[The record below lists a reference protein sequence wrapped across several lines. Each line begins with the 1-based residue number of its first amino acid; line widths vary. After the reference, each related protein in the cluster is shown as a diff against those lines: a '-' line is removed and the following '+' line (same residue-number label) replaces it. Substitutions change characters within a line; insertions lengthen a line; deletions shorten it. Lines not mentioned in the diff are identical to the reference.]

1 VVLGIAL
8 LLIGSGLSVFAGL
21 SAPTWPEA
29 SLNRFTAGW
38 QPTPARVAA
47 EIAAMRGGPPASCN
61 FDVGGLLAEITIL
74 GNIAIRTGRRLEWDG
89 EKEEIFGSRHG
100 PYTSL
105 LPAAVRQYIDGG
117 LPYRDVFEHKPPVGF
132 YVHALGLLFVPP
144 TAVGMHLFLHAYNF
158 ATLVVLFFGAIAG
171 ATWINDISA
180 GRFDPEVA
188 DVAAQ
193 RQCPVVLMHS
203 RDTPKTMQEQPSYRN
218 VVAEVKS
225 ELQQGIDR
233 FVKRGVARENI
244 VLDPGLFFRMT
255 TVITLTGG
263 TIFLM
268 WLGEQITERGVG
280 NGISLIIFAGIV
292 AGLPRAVAGTLELVN
307 TGQLSIP
314 AVLIILT
321 LVLAV
326 VYFIV
331 RVERGQRRITV
342 NYAQRQGRVAYQN
355 QATHLPLKVN
365 MSGVIPA
372 IFASSI
378 VIFPSTL
385 ATWFSGSEGLS
396 FLTDVSAALTP
407 GNLAYTILYSG
418 LIIFF
423 CFFYTAMVFN
433 SKETADNLKRSGA
446 FIPGIR
452 PGRQTA
458 EYIDFVLT
466 RLTMVGSVYL
476 VAVCLLP
483 DIFRVLW
490 QVPFYFGGTSVLI
503 VVVVIMDFIAQVQAH
518 LISHQYDSLM
528 KKANLRSYGRSGVV
542 RR

>member
-1 VVLGIAL
+1 MAETL
-8 LLIGSGLSVFAGL
+8 SGL
-21 SAPTWPEA
+21 
-29 SLNRFTAGW
+29 
-38 QPTPARVAA
+38 
-47 EIAAMRGGPPASCN
+47 
-61 FDVGGLLAEITIL
+61 
-74 GNIAIRTGRRLEWDG
+74 GRLTE
-89 EKEEIFGSRHG
+89 
-100 PYTSL
+100 L
-105 LPAAVRQYIDGG
+105 RQ
-117 LPYRDVFEHKPPVGF
+117 R
-132 YVHALGLLFVPP
+132 LLFVFVALIIYRIGTFIPVP
-144 TAVGMHLFLHAYNF
+144 GVNPQALLQFMNSQQGTIVDVFNLFTGGALERFSLFALGVMPYISASIIMQLMSSAVPQLQQLKKEGSSGRQKITQYTRNF
-158 ATLVVLFFGAIAG
+158 TVILAGIQAGGVAFALQGQSAVVLQPGFGFLFTAIVSLTAG
-171 ATWINDISA
+171 
-180 GRFDPEVA
+180 
-188 DVAAQ
+188 
-193 RQCPVVLMHS
+193 
-203 RDTPKTMQEQPSYRN
+203 
-218 VVAEVKS
+218 
-225 ELQQGIDR
+225 
-233 FVKRGVARENI
+233 
-244 VLDPGLFFRMT
+244 
-255 TVITLTGG
+255 TV
-263 TIFLM
+263 FLM

-326 VYFIV
+326 IYFIV

-355 QATHLPLKVN
+355 QSTHLPLKVN

-396 FLTDVSAALTP
+396 WLTDVSAALTP
-407 GNLAYTILYSG
+407 GNLAYTILFSG

>member
-1 VVLGIAL
+1 MTRSPSQMAETL
-8 LLIGSGLSVFAGL
+8 SGL
-21 SAPTWPEA
+21 
-29 SLNRFTAGW
+29 
-38 QPTPARVAA
+38 
-47 EIAAMRGGPPASCN
+47 
-61 FDVGGLLAEITIL
+61 
-74 GNIAIRTGRRLEWDG
+74 GRLTE
-89 EKEEIFGSRHG
+89 
-100 PYTSL
+100 L
-105 LPAAVRQYIDGG
+105 RQ
-117 LPYRDVFEHKPPVGF
+117 R
-132 YVHALGLLFVPP
+132 LLFVVVALIIYRIGTFIPVP
-144 TAVGMHLFLHAYNF
+144 GVNPQALLQFMNSQQGTIVDVFNLFTGGALERFSLF
-158 ATLVVLFFGAIAG
+158 ALGVMPY
-171 ATWINDISA
+171 ISA
-180 GRFDPEVA
+180 SIIMQLMSSAIPQLAQLKKEGSSGR
-188 DVAAQ
+188 Q
-193 RQCPVVLMHS
+193 KITQY
-203 RDTPKTMQEQPSYRN
+203 TRN
-218 VVAEVKS
+218 FTVILA
-225 ELQQGIDR
+225 GIQAG
-233 FVKRGVARENI
+233 GVAFALQGQSS
-244 VLDPGLFFRMT
+244 VVMQPGFGFLFTAM
-255 TVITLTGG
+255 ITLTAG
-263 TIFLM
+263 TVFLM

-314 AVLIILT
+314 ATLIILVA
-321 LVLAV
+321 VLAV
-326 VYFIV
+326 IYFIV

-355 QATHLPLKVN
+355 QSTHLPLKVN

-396 FLTDVSAALTP
+396 WLTDVSAALTP
-407 GNLAYTILYSG
+407 GNLAYTILFSG

-433 SKETADNLKRSGA
+433 SKETADNLKKSGA

-458 EYIDFVLT
+458 DYIDFVLT
-466 RLTMVGSVYL
+466 RLTMVGSLYL
-476 VAVCLLP
+476 VVVCLLP

-490 QVPFYFGGTSVLI
+490 AVPFYFGGTSVLI
-503 VVVVIMDFIAQVQAH
+503 VVVVIMDFIAQIQAH

-528 KKANLRSYGRSGVV
+528 KKANLKSYGRSGVV

>member
-1 VVLGIAL
+1 MSRSPSQMA
-8 LLIGSGLSVFAGL
+8 
-21 SAPTWPEA
+21 E
-29 SLNRFTAGW
+29 SL
-38 QPTPARVAA
+38 
-47 EIAAMRGGPPASCN
+47 
-61 FDVGGLLAEITIL
+61 GGL
-74 GNIAIRTGRRLEWDG
+74 GRLTE
-89 EKEEIFGSRHG
+89 
-100 PYTSL
+100 L
-105 LPAAVRQYIDGG
+105 RQ
-117 LPYRDVFEHKPPVGF
+117 R
-132 YVHALGLLFVPP
+132 LLFVFAALIIYRIGTFIPVP
-144 TAVGMHLFLHAYNF
+144 GVNPQALLQFMNSQQGTIVDVFNLFTGGALERFSLF
-158 ATLVVLFFGAIAG
+158 ALGVMPY
-171 ATWINDISA
+171 ISA
-180 GRFDPEVA
+180 SIIV
-188 DVAAQ
+188 Q
-193 RQCPVVLMHS
+193 LMS
-203 RDTPKTMQEQPSYRN
+203 SAIPQ
-218 VVAEVKS
+218 
-225 ELQQGIDR
+225 LQQLKKEGSSGRQKITQYTR
-233 FVKRGVARENI
+233 NFTVILAGVQAGGVAFALQGQTS
-244 VLDPGLFFRMT
+244 VVMSPGVGFLFTAM
-255 TVITLTGG
+255 VSLTAG

-314 AVLIILT
+314 ATLLILVLIVSVI
-321 LVLAV
+321 
-326 VYFIV
+326 YFVV

-355 QATHLPLKVN
+355 QSTHLPLKVN

-372 IFASSI
+372 IFASSL

-385 ATWFSGSEGLS
+385 ATWFSGTGSVNW
-396 FLTDVSAALTP
+396 LTDVAAALTP
-407 GNLAYTILYSG
+407 GNLAYTILYSS

-433 SKETADNLKRSGA
+433 SKETADNLKKSGA

-458 EYIDFVLT
+458 DYIDFVLT
-466 RLTMVGSVYL
+466 RLTMVGAVYL

-483 DIFRVLW
+483 DILRVVW
-490 QVPFYFGGTSVLI
+490 SVPFYFGGTSVLI

-528 KKANLRSYGRSGVV
+528 KKANLKSYGRSGVV

>member
-1 VVLGIAL
+1 MARSPSQMAETLG
-8 LLIGSGLSVFAGL
+8 G
-21 SAPTWPEA
+21 
-29 SLNRFTAGW
+29 
-38 QPTPARVAA
+38 
-47 EIAAMRGGPPASCN
+47 M
-61 FDVGGLLAEITIL
+61 
-74 GNIAIRTGRRLEWDG
+74 GRLTE
-89 EKEEIFGSRHG
+89 
-100 PYTSL
+100 L
-105 LPAAVRQYIDGG
+105 RQ
-117 LPYRDVFEHKPPVGF
+117 R
-132 YVHALGLLFVPP
+132 LLFVF
-144 TAVGMHLFLHAYNF
+144 AALVIYRVGTFIPVPGVNPQALLQFMNSQQGTIVDVFNLFTGGALERFSLFALGVMPYITSSIIMQLMSSAIPHLQQLKKE
-158 ATLVVLFFGAIAG
+158 G
-171 ATWINDISA
+171 SA
-180 GRFDPEVA
+180 GR
-188 DVAAQ
+188 Q
-193 RQCPVVLMHS
+193 KITQYTRNLTVLF
-203 RDTPKTMQEQPSYRN
+203 
-218 VVAEVKS
+218 A
-225 ELQQGIDR
+225 GIQAG
-233 FVKRGVARENI
+233 GVAFALQGQ
-244 VLDPGLFFRMT
+244 VGVVMAPGFGFIFTAM
-255 TVITLTGG
+255 VTLTCG

-292 AGLPRAVAGTLELVN
+292 AGLPRAIAGTLELVN

-314 AVLIILT
+314 AMLFIGL
-321 LVLAV
+321 LVLGV
-326 VYFIV
+326 IYFVV

-365 MSGVIPA
+365 MAGVIPA

-385 ATWFSGSEGLS
+385 ATWFSGSEGMG

-407 GNLAYTILYSG
+407 GNLAYTIMYSG

-423 CFFYTAMVFN
+423 CFFYTAIVFN

-458 EYIDFVLT
+458 EYIDSVLT
-466 RLTMVGSVYL
+466 RLTMVGSIYL
-476 VAVCLLP
+476 VLVCLLP
-483 DIFRVLW
+483 DVLRVVW

-528 KKANLRSYGRSGVV
+528 KKANLKSYGRGGGL

>member
-1 VVLGIAL
+1 MSRSPSQMAETL
-8 LLIGSGLSVFAGL
+8 SGL
-21 SAPTWPEA
+21 
-29 SLNRFTAGW
+29 
-38 QPTPARVAA
+38 
-47 EIAAMRGGPPASCN
+47 
-61 FDVGGLLAEITIL
+61 
-74 GNIAIRTGRRLEWDG
+74 GRLTE
-89 EKEEIFGSRHG
+89 
-100 PYTSL
+100 L
-105 LPAAVRQYIDGG
+105 RQ
-117 LPYRDVFEHKPPVGF
+117 R
-132 YVHALGLLFVPP
+132 LLFVVAALIIYRIGTFIPVP
-144 TAVGMHLFLHAYNF
+144 GVNPQALLQFMNSQQGTIVDVFNLFTGGALERFSLF
-158 ATLVVLFFGAIAG
+158 ALGVMPY
-171 ATWINDISA
+171 ISA
-180 GRFDPEVA
+180 SIIMQLMSSAIPQLAQLKKEGSSGRQKITQYTRNFTVIL
-188 DVAAQ
+188 AAVQ
-193 RQCPVVLMHS
+193 
-203 RDTPKTMQEQPSYRN
+203 
-218 VVAEVKS
+218 A
-225 ELQQGIDR
+225 G
-233 FVKRGVARENI
+233 GVAFALQGQST
-244 VLDPGLFFRMT
+244 VVMAPGFGFLFTAM
-255 TVITLTGG
+255 VSLTAG

-292 AGLPRAVAGTLELVN
+292 AGLPRAIAATLELVN

-314 AVLIILT
+314 AMLIILAI
-321 LVLAV
+321 VLAV
-326 VYFIV
+326 IYFIV

-355 QATHLPLKVN
+355 QSTHLPLKVN

-385 ATWFSGSEGLS
+385 ATWFSGSQGLS
-396 FLTDVSAALTP
+396 WLTDVSAALTP

-433 SKETADNLKRSGA
+433 SKETADNLKKSGA

-458 EYIDFVLT
+458 TYIDFVLT

-490 QVPFYFGGTSVLI
+490 SVPFYFGGTSVLI
-503 VVVVIMDFIAQVQAH
+503 VVVVIMDFIAQIQAH

-528 KKANLRSYGRSGVV
+528 KKANLKSYGRSGVV

>member
-1 VVLGIAL
+1 MAETL
-8 LLIGSGLSVFAGL
+8 SGL
-21 SAPTWPEA
+21 
-29 SLNRFTAGW
+29 
-38 QPTPARVAA
+38 
-47 EIAAMRGGPPASCN
+47 
-61 FDVGGLLAEITIL
+61 
-74 GNIAIRTGRRLEWDG
+74 GRLTE
-89 EKEEIFGSRHG
+89 
-100 PYTSL
+100 L
-105 LPAAVRQYIDGG
+105 RQ
-117 LPYRDVFEHKPPVGF
+117 R
-132 YVHALGLLFVPP
+132 LLFVFVALIIYRIGTFIPVP
-144 TAVGMHLFLHAYNF
+144 GVNPQALLQFMNSQQGTIVDVFNLFTGGALERFSLFALGVMPYISASIIMQLMSSAVPQLQQLKKEGSSGRQKITQYTRNF
-158 ATLVVLFFGAIAG
+158 TVILAAVQAGGVAFALQGQSSVVLAPGFGFLFTAIVSLTAG
-171 ATWINDISA
+171 
-180 GRFDPEVA
+180 
-188 DVAAQ
+188 
-193 RQCPVVLMHS
+193 
-203 RDTPKTMQEQPSYRN
+203 
-218 VVAEVKS
+218 
-225 ELQQGIDR
+225 
-233 FVKRGVARENI
+233 
-244 VLDPGLFFRMT
+244 
-255 TVITLTGG
+255 TV
-263 TIFLM
+263 FLM
-268 WLGEQITERGVG
+268 WLGEQITERGIG

-314 AVLIILT
+314 AMLIILA
-321 LVLAV
+321 LVLGV
-326 VYFIV
+326 IYFIV

-355 QATHLPLKVN
+355 QSTHLPLKVN

-385 ATWFSGSEGLS
+385 ATWFSGSEGLGW
-396 FLTDVSAALTP
+396 LTDVSAALTP

-458 EYIDFVLT
+458 EYIDHVLT
-466 RLTMVGSVYL
+466 RLTMVGSIYL

-483 DIFRVLW
+483 DVFRVLW

-503 VVVVIMDFIAQVQAH
+503 VVVVIMDFIAQIQAH

-528 KKANLRSYGRSGVV
+528 KKANLKSYGRSGVV

>member
-1 VVLGIAL
+1 MAETL
-8 LLIGSGLSVFAGL
+8 SGL
-21 SAPTWPEA
+21 
-29 SLNRFTAGW
+29 
-38 QPTPARVAA
+38 
-47 EIAAMRGGPPASCN
+47 
-61 FDVGGLLAEITIL
+61 
-74 GNIAIRTGRRLEWDG
+74 GRLTE
-89 EKEEIFGSRHG
+89 
-100 PYTSL
+100 L
-105 LPAAVRQYIDGG
+105 RQ
-117 LPYRDVFEHKPPVGF
+117 R
-132 YVHALGLLFVPP
+132 LLFVFV
-144 TAVGMHLFLHAYNF
+144 ALIIYRVGTFIPVPGVNPQALLQFMNSQQGTIVDVFNLFTGGALQRFSLFALGVMPYISASIIMQLMSSAIPQLAQLKKEGSSGRQKITQYTRNF
-158 ATLVVLFFGAIAG
+158 TVVLAAVQAG
-171 ATWINDISA
+171 
-180 GRFDPEVA
+180 
-188 DVAAQ
+188 
-193 RQCPVVLMHS
+193 
-203 RDTPKTMQEQPSYRN
+203 
-218 VVAEVKS
+218 
-225 ELQQGIDR
+225 
-233 FVKRGVARENI
+233 GVAFALQGQSTI
-244 VLDPGLFFRMT
+244 VLQPGFGFLFTAM
-255 TVITLTGG
+255 VSLTAG

-307 TGQLSIP
+307 TGQMSIP
-314 AVLIILT
+314 AMLIILV

-326 VYFIV
+326 IYFIV

-355 QATHLPLKVN
+355 QSTHLPLKVN

-433 SKETADNLKRSGA
+433 SKETADNLKKSGA

-458 EYIDFVLT
+458 SYIDFVLT
-466 RLTMVGSVYL
+466 RLTMVGSLYL

-483 DIFRVLW
+483 DVFRVMW
-490 QVPFYFGGTSVLI
+490 SVPFYFGGTSVLI

-528 KKANLRSYGRSGVV
+528 KKANLKSYGRSGVV

>member
-1 VVLGIAL
+1 MARSPSQMAETL
-8 LLIGSGLSVFAGL
+8 SGL
-21 SAPTWPEA
+21 
-29 SLNRFTAGW
+29 
-38 QPTPARVAA
+38 
-47 EIAAMRGGPPASCN
+47 
-61 FDVGGLLAEITIL
+61 
-74 GNIAIRTGRRLEWDG
+74 GRLTE
-89 EKEEIFGSRHG
+89 
-100 PYTSL
+100 L
-105 LPAAVRQYIDGG
+105 RQ
-117 LPYRDVFEHKPPVGF
+117 R
-132 YVHALGLLFVPP
+132 LLFVFVALIIYRIGTFIPVP
-144 TAVGMHLFLHAYNF
+144 GVNPQALLQFMNSQQGTIVDVFNLFTGGALERFSLFALGVMPYISASIIMQLMSSAVPQLQQLKKEGSSGRQKITQYTRNF
-158 ATLVVLFFGAIAG
+158 TVILAGIQAGGVAFALQGQSAVVLQPGFGFLFTAIV
-171 ATWINDISA
+171 S
-180 GRFDPEVA
+180 
-188 DVAAQ
+188 
-193 RQCPVVLMHS
+193 
-203 RDTPKTMQEQPSYRN
+203 
-218 VVAEVKS
+218 
-225 ELQQGIDR
+225 
-233 FVKRGVARENI
+233 
-244 VLDPGLFFRMT
+244 
-255 TVITLTGG
+255 LTAG

-326 VYFIV
+326 IYFIV

-355 QATHLPLKVN
+355 QSTHLPLKVN

-396 FLTDVSAALTP
+396 WLTDVSAALTP
-407 GNLAYTILYSG
+407 GNLAYTILFSG

>member
-1 VVLGIAL
+1 MAETL
-8 LLIGSGLSVFAGL
+8 SGL
-21 SAPTWPEA
+21 
-29 SLNRFTAGW
+29 
-38 QPTPARVAA
+38 
-47 EIAAMRGGPPASCN
+47 
-61 FDVGGLLAEITIL
+61 
-74 GNIAIRTGRRLEWDG
+74 GRLTE
-89 EKEEIFGSRHG
+89 
-100 PYTSL
+100 L
-105 LPAAVRQYIDGG
+105 RQ
-117 LPYRDVFEHKPPVGF
+117 R
-132 YVHALGLLFVPP
+132 LLFVFVALVIYRIGTFIPVP
-144 TAVGMHLFLHAYNF
+144 GVNPQALLQFMNSQQGTIVDVFNLFTGGALERFSLFALGVMPYISASIIMQLMSSAIPQLAQLKKEGSSGRQKITQYTRNFTVILAAIQAGGVAFALQGQTAVVLAPGFGFLFTAM
-158 ATLVVLFFGAIAG
+158 V
-171 ATWINDISA
+171 
-180 GRFDPEVA
+180 
-188 DVAAQ
+188 
-193 RQCPVVLMHS
+193 
-203 RDTPKTMQEQPSYRN
+203 
-218 VVAEVKS
+218 
-225 ELQQGIDR
+225 
-233 FVKRGVARENI
+233 
-244 VLDPGLFFRMT
+244 
-255 TVITLTGG
+255 TLTAG
-263 TIFLM
+263 TVFLM

-314 AVLIILT
+314 ATLIILV
-321 LVLAV
+321 LILAV
-326 VYFIV
+326 IYFIV

-355 QATHLPLKVN
+355 QSTHLPLKVN

-385 ATWFSGSEGLS
+385 ATWFSGTQGMS

-407 GNLAYTILYSG
+407 GNLAYTILFSG

-458 EYIDFVLT
+458 EYIDHVLT
-466 RLTMVGSVYL
+466 RLTMVGSLYL

-490 QVPFYFGGTSVLI
+490 AVPFYFGGTSVLI

-528 KKANLRSYGRSGVV
+528 KKANLKSYGRSGVV

>member
-1 VVLGIAL
+1 MPYISASIIMQLMSSAIPQLSQLKKEGSSGRQKITQYTRNFTVILAGVQAGGVAFALQGQSSVVMQPGFGFL
-8 LLIGSGLSVFAGL
+8 
-21 SAPTWPEA
+21 
-29 SLNRFTAGW
+29 FTAM
-38 QPTPARVAA
+38 V
-47 EIAAMRGGPPASCN
+47 
-61 FDVGGLLAEITIL
+61 
-74 GNIAIRTGRRLEWDG
+74 
-89 EKEEIFGSRHG
+89 
-100 PYTSL
+100 
-105 LPAAVRQYIDGG
+105 
-117 LPYRDVFEHKPPVGF
+117 
-132 YVHALGLLFVPP
+132 
-144 TAVGMHLFLHAYNF
+144 
-158 ATLVVLFFGAIAG
+158 
-171 ATWINDISA
+171 
-180 GRFDPEVA
+180 
-188 DVAAQ
+188 
-193 RQCPVVLMHS
+193 
-203 RDTPKTMQEQPSYRN
+203 
-218 VVAEVKS
+218 
-225 ELQQGIDR
+225 
-233 FVKRGVARENI
+233 
-244 VLDPGLFFRMT
+244 
-255 TVITLTGG
+255 TLTAG
-263 TIFLM
+263 TVFLM

-314 AVLIILT
+314 ATLIILT

-326 VYFIV
+326 IYFIV

-355 QATHLPLKVN
+355 QSTHLPLKVN

-396 FLTDVSAALTP
+396 WLTDVSAALTP
-407 GNLAYTILYSG
+407 GNLAYTILYSS

-433 SKETADNLKRSGA
+433 SKETADNLKKSGA

-458 EYIDFVLT
+458 DYIDYVLT
-466 RLTMVGSVYL
+466 RLTMVGSLYL
-476 VAVCLLP
+476 VTVCLLP

-490 QVPFYFGGTSVLI
+490 AVPFYFGGTSVLI
-503 VVVVIMDFIAQVQAH
+503 VVVVIMDFIAQIQAH

-528 KKANLRSYGRSGVV
+528 KKANLKSYGRSGVV

>member
-1 VVLGIAL
+1 MAETL
-8 LLIGSGLSVFAGL
+8 SGL
-21 SAPTWPEA
+21 
-29 SLNRFTAGW
+29 
-38 QPTPARVAA
+38 
-47 EIAAMRGGPPASCN
+47 
-61 FDVGGLLAEITIL
+61 
-74 GNIAIRTGRRLEWDG
+74 GRLTE
-89 EKEEIFGSRHG
+89 
-100 PYTSL
+100 L
-105 LPAAVRQYIDGG
+105 RQ
-117 LPYRDVFEHKPPVGF
+117 R
-132 YVHALGLLFVPP
+132 LLFVVVALIIYRIGTFIPVP
-144 TAVGMHLFLHAYNF
+144 GVNPQALLQFMNSQQGTIVDVFNLFTGGALERFSLFALGVMPYISASIIMQLMSSAIPQLAQLKKEGSSGRQKITQYTRNF
-158 ATLVVLFFGAIAG
+158 TVILAGIQAGGVAFALQGQSAVVLQPGFG
-171 ATWINDISA
+171 
-180 GRFDPEVA
+180 F
-188 DVAAQ
+188 
-193 RQCPVVLMHS
+193 
-203 RDTPKTMQEQPSYRN
+203 
-218 VVAEVKS
+218 
-225 ELQQGIDR
+225 
-233 FVKRGVARENI
+233 
-244 VLDPGLFFRMT
+244 LFTAM
-255 TVITLTGG
+255 VTLTAG
-263 TIFLM
+263 TVFLM

-314 AVLIILT
+314 ATLIILT

-326 VYFIV
+326 IYFIV

-355 QATHLPLKVN
+355 QSTHLPLKIN

-396 FLTDVSAALTP
+396 WLTDVSAALTP
-407 GNLAYTILYSG
+407 GNLAYTILFSG

-433 SKETADNLKRSGA
+433 SKETADNLKKSGA

-458 EYIDFVLT
+458 DYIDFVLT
-466 RLTMVGSVYL
+466 RLTMVGSLYL
-476 VAVCLLP
+476 VTVCLLP

-490 QVPFYFGGTSVLI
+490 AVPFYFGGTSVLI
-503 VVVVIMDFIAQVQAH
+503 VVVVIMDFIAQIQAH

-528 KKANLRSYGRSGVV
+528 KKANLKSYGRSGVV

>member
-1 VVLGIAL
+1 MARSPSQMAETL
-8 LLIGSGLSVFAGL
+8 SGL
-21 SAPTWPEA
+21 
-29 SLNRFTAGW
+29 
-38 QPTPARVAA
+38 
-47 EIAAMRGGPPASCN
+47 
-61 FDVGGLLAEITIL
+61 
-74 GNIAIRTGRRLEWDG
+74 GRLTE
-89 EKEEIFGSRHG
+89 
-100 PYTSL
+100 L
-105 LPAAVRQYIDGG
+105 RQ
-117 LPYRDVFEHKPPVGF
+117 R
-132 YVHALGLLFVPP
+132 LLFVFVALIIYRVGTFIPVP
-144 TAVGMHLFLHAYNF
+144 GVNPQALLQFMNSQQGTIVDVFNLFTGGALERFSLFALGVMPYISASIIMQLMSSAIPQLQQLKKEGSSGRQKITQYTRNFTVILAGIQAGGVAFALQGQSSVVLAPGFGFLFTAV
-158 ATLVVLFFGAIAG
+158 V
-171 ATWINDISA
+171 S
-180 GRFDPEVA
+180 
-188 DVAAQ
+188 
-193 RQCPVVLMHS
+193 
-203 RDTPKTMQEQPSYRN
+203 
-218 VVAEVKS
+218 
-225 ELQQGIDR
+225 
-233 FVKRGVARENI
+233 
-244 VLDPGLFFRMT
+244 
-255 TVITLTGG
+255 LTAG

-292 AGLPRAVAGTLELVN
+292 AGLPRAIAGTLELVN

-314 AVLIILT
+314 AVLIIIA

-326 VYFIV
+326 IYFIV

-355 QATHLPLKVN
+355 QSTHLPLKVN

>member
-1 VVLGIAL
+1 MSRSPSQMAETL
-8 LLIGSGLSVFAGL
+8 SGL
-21 SAPTWPEA
+21 
-29 SLNRFTAGW
+29 
-38 QPTPARVAA
+38 
-47 EIAAMRGGPPASCN
+47 
-61 FDVGGLLAEITIL
+61 
-74 GNIAIRTGRRLEWDG
+74 GRLTE
-89 EKEEIFGSRHG
+89 
-100 PYTSL
+100 L
-105 LPAAVRQYIDGG
+105 RQ
-117 LPYRDVFEHKPPVGF
+117 R
-132 YVHALGLLFVPP
+132 LLFVFAALIIYRIGTFIPVP
-144 TAVGMHLFLHAYNF
+144 GVNPQALLQFMNSQQGTIVDVFNLFTGGALERFSLFALGVMPYISASIIMQLMSSAVPQLQQLKKEGSSGRQKITQYTRNF
-158 ATLVVLFFGAIAG
+158 TVILAAIQAGGVAFALQGQSSVVLQPGFGFLFTAIV
-171 ATWINDISA
+171 S
-180 GRFDPEVA
+180 
-188 DVAAQ
+188 
-193 RQCPVVLMHS
+193 
-203 RDTPKTMQEQPSYRN
+203 
-218 VVAEVKS
+218 
-225 ELQQGIDR
+225 
-233 FVKRGVARENI
+233 
-244 VLDPGLFFRMT
+244 
-255 TVITLTGG
+255 LTAG

-307 TGQLSIP
+307 PGQLSIP
-314 AVLIILT
+314 ATLIILV

-326 VYFIV
+326 IYFIV

-385 ATWFSGSEGLS
+385 ATWFSGSEGLGW
-396 FLTDVSAALTP
+396 LTDVSAALTP
-407 GNLAYTILYSG
+407 GNLAYTILFSG
-418 LIIFF
+418 LIILF

-458 EYIDFVLT
+458 EYIDNVLT
-466 RLTMVGSVYL
+466 RLTMVGSIYL

-528 KKANLRSYGRSGVV
+528 KKANLKSYGRSGVV

>member
-1 VVLGIAL
+1 MSRSPSQMAETL
-8 LLIGSGLSVFAGL
+8 SGL
-21 SAPTWPEA
+21 
-29 SLNRFTAGW
+29 
-38 QPTPARVAA
+38 
-47 EIAAMRGGPPASCN
+47 
-61 FDVGGLLAEITIL
+61 
-74 GNIAIRTGRRLEWDG
+74 GRLTE
-89 EKEEIFGSRHG
+89 
-100 PYTSL
+100 L
-105 LPAAVRQYIDGG
+105 RQ
-117 LPYRDVFEHKPPVGF
+117 R
-132 YVHALGLLFVPP
+132 LLFVFAALIIYRIGTFIPVP
-144 TAVGMHLFLHAYNF
+144 GVNPQALLQFMNSQQGTIVDVFNLFTGGALERFSLFALGVMPYITSSIIMQLMSSAIPQLAQLKKEGSQGRQKITQYTRNLTVLFAGIQAGGVAFALQGQVGVVMAPGFGFIFTAV
-158 ATLVVLFFGAIAG
+158 V
-171 ATWINDISA
+171 
-180 GRFDPEVA
+180 
-188 DVAAQ
+188 
-193 RQCPVVLMHS
+193 
-203 RDTPKTMQEQPSYRN
+203 
-218 VVAEVKS
+218 
-225 ELQQGIDR
+225 
-233 FVKRGVARENI
+233 
-244 VLDPGLFFRMT
+244 
-255 TVITLTGG
+255 TLTCG

-314 AVLIILT
+314 ATLLILL
-321 LVLAV
+321 LVLGV
-326 VYFIV
+326 IYFVV

-342 NYAQRQGRVAYQN
+342 NYAQRAGRVAYQN
-355 QATHLPLKVN
+355 QSTHLPLKVN

-385 ATWFSGSEGLS
+385 ATWFSGSEGLG

-407 GNLAYTILYSG
+407 GNLAYTIMFSG

-423 CFFYTAMVFN
+423 CFFYTAIVFN

-458 EYIDFVLT
+458 EYIDTVLT
-466 RLTMVGSVYL
+466 RLTMVGSLYL

-483 DIFRVLW
+483 DILRVVW

-528 KKANLRSYGRSGVV
+528 KKANLKSYGRSGVV

>member
-1 VVLGIAL
+1 MAETL
-8 LLIGSGLSVFAGL
+8 SGL
-21 SAPTWPEA
+21 
-29 SLNRFTAGW
+29 
-38 QPTPARVAA
+38 
-47 EIAAMRGGPPASCN
+47 
-61 FDVGGLLAEITIL
+61 
-74 GNIAIRTGRRLEWDG
+74 GRLTE
-89 EKEEIFGSRHG
+89 
-100 PYTSL
+100 L
-105 LPAAVRQYIDGG
+105 RQ
-117 LPYRDVFEHKPPVGF
+117 R
-132 YVHALGLLFVPP
+132 LLFVVVALIIYRIGTFIPVP
-144 TAVGMHLFLHAYNF
+144 GVNPQALLQFMNSQQGTIVDVFNLFTGGALERFSLFALGVMPYISASIIMQLMSSAIPQLAQLKKEGSSGRQKITQYTRNF
-158 ATLVVLFFGAIAG
+158 TVILAAIQAGGVAFALQGQSSVVLAPGFGFLFTAI
-171 ATWINDISA
+171 
-180 GRFDPEVA
+180 V
-188 DVAAQ
+188 
-193 RQCPVVLMHS
+193 
-203 RDTPKTMQEQPSYRN
+203 
-218 VVAEVKS
+218 
-225 ELQQGIDR
+225 
-233 FVKRGVARENI
+233 
-244 VLDPGLFFRMT
+244 
-255 TVITLTGG
+255 TLTAG
-263 TIFLM
+263 TVFLM

-314 AVLIILT
+314 ATLIILT

-326 VYFIV
+326 IYFIV

-355 QATHLPLKVN
+355 QSTHLPLKVN

-396 FLTDVSAALTP
+396 FLTDVSTALTP
-407 GNLAYTILYSG
+407 GNLAYTILFSG

-433 SKETADNLKRSGA
+433 SKETADNLKKSGA

-458 EYIDFVLT
+458 DYIDFVLT
-466 RLTMVGSVYL
+466 RLTMVGSLYL

-490 QVPFYFGGTSVLI
+490 AVPFYFGGTSVLI
-503 VVVVIMDFIAQVQAH
+503 VVVVIMDFIAQIQAH

-528 KKANLRSYGRSGVV
+528 KKANLKSYGRSGVV

>member
-1 VVLGIAL
+1 M
-8 LLIGSGLSVFAGL
+8 SRSP
-21 SAPTWPEA
+21 S
-29 SLNRFTAGW
+29 
-38 QPTPARVAA
+38 QMA
-47 EIAAMRGGPPASCN
+47 ETL
-61 FDVGGLLAEITIL
+61 GGL
-74 GNIAIRTGRRLEWDG
+74 GRLTE
-89 EKEEIFGSRHG
+89 
-100 PYTSL
+100 L
-105 LPAAVRQYIDGG
+105 RQ
-117 LPYRDVFEHKPPVGF
+117 R
-132 YVHALGLLFVPP
+132 LLFVFV
-144 TAVGMHLFLHAYNF
+144 ALIIYRVGTFIPVPGVNPQALLQFMNSQQGTIVDVFNLFTGGALERFSLF
-158 ATLVVLFFGAIAG
+158 ALGVMPYITSSIIMQLMS
-171 ATWINDISA
+171 ATVPQLAQLKKEGSA
-180 GRFDPEVA
+180 GR
-188 DVAAQ
+188 Q
-193 RQCPVVLMHS
+193 KITQYTRNLTVLF
-203 RDTPKTMQEQPSYRN
+203 
-218 VVAEVKS
+218 A
-225 ELQQGIDR
+225 GIQAG
-233 FVKRGVARENI
+233 GVAFALQGQTG
-244 VLDPGLFFRMT
+244 VVMAPGFGFVFT
-255 TVITLTGG
+255 AVVTLTCG

-314 AVLIILT
+314 AMLLILL
-321 LVLAV
+321 LVLGV
-326 VYFIV
+326 IYFVV

-355 QATHLPLKVN
+355 QSTHLPLKVN

-385 ATWFSGSEGLS
+385 ATWFSGSEGMG

-407 GNLAYTILYSG
+407 GNLAYTIMFSG

-423 CFFYTAMVFN
+423 CFFYTAIVFN

-458 EYIDFVLT
+458 EYIDTVLT
-466 RLTMVGSVYL
+466 RLTTVGSLYL

-483 DIFRVLW
+483 DILRVVW

-528 KKANLRSYGRSGVV
+528 KKANLKSYGRSGVV

>member
-1 VVLGIAL
+1 MARSPSQMAETL
-8 LLIGSGLSVFAGL
+8 SGL
-21 SAPTWPEA
+21 
-29 SLNRFTAGW
+29 
-38 QPTPARVAA
+38 
-47 EIAAMRGGPPASCN
+47 
-61 FDVGGLLAEITIL
+61 
-74 GNIAIRTGRRLEWDG
+74 GRLTE
-89 EKEEIFGSRHG
+89 
-100 PYTSL
+100 L
-105 LPAAVRQYIDGG
+105 RQ
-117 LPYRDVFEHKPPVGF
+117 R
-132 YVHALGLLFVPP
+132 LLFVFAALIIYRIGTFIPVP
-144 TAVGMHLFLHAYNF
+144 GVNPQALLQFMNSQQGTIVDVFNLFTGGALERFSLFALGVMPYISASIIMQLMSSVVPQLQQLKKEGSSGRQKITQYTRNFTVILAAVQAGGVAF
-158 ATLVVLFFGAIAG
+158 ALQGQSSVVLAPGFGFLFTAIV
-171 ATWINDISA
+171 S
-180 GRFDPEVA
+180 
-188 DVAAQ
+188 
-193 RQCPVVLMHS
+193 
-203 RDTPKTMQEQPSYRN
+203 
-218 VVAEVKS
+218 
-225 ELQQGIDR
+225 
-233 FVKRGVARENI
+233 
-244 VLDPGLFFRMT
+244 
-255 TVITLTGG
+255 LTAG

-314 AVLIILT
+314 AMLIILA
-321 LVLAV
+321 LVLGV
-326 VYFIV
+326 IYFIV

-355 QATHLPLKVN
+355 QSTHLPLKVN

-385 ATWFSGSEGLS
+385 ATWFSGSEGLGW
-396 FLTDVSAALTP
+396 LTDVSAALTP
-407 GNLAYTILYSG
+407 GNLAYTILFSG

-466 RLTMVGSVYL
+466 RLTMVGSIYL

-503 VVVVIMDFIAQVQAH
+503 VVVVIMDFIAQIQAH

-528 KKANLRSYGRSGVV
+528 KKANLKSYGRSGVV

>member
-1 VVLGIAL
+1 MARSPSQMAETL
-8 LLIGSGLSVFAGL
+8 SGL
-21 SAPTWPEA
+21 
-29 SLNRFTAGW
+29 
-38 QPTPARVAA
+38 
-47 EIAAMRGGPPASCN
+47 
-61 FDVGGLLAEITIL
+61 
-74 GNIAIRTGRRLEWDG
+74 GRLTE
-89 EKEEIFGSRHG
+89 
-100 PYTSL
+100 L
-105 LPAAVRQYIDGG
+105 RQ
-117 LPYRDVFEHKPPVGF
+117 R
-132 YVHALGLLFVPP
+132 LLFVFVALIIYRIGTFLPVP
-144 TAVGMHLFLHAYNF
+144 GVNPQALLQFMNSQQGTIVDVFNLFTGGALERFSLFALGVMPYISASIIMQLMSSAVPQLQQLKKEGSSGRQKITQYTRNFTVILAGIQAGGVAFALQGQSAVVLAPGFGFLFTAV
-158 ATLVVLFFGAIAG
+158 V
-171 ATWINDISA
+171 S
-180 GRFDPEVA
+180 
-188 DVAAQ
+188 
-193 RQCPVVLMHS
+193 
-203 RDTPKTMQEQPSYRN
+203 
-218 VVAEVKS
+218 
-225 ELQQGIDR
+225 
-233 FVKRGVARENI
+233 
-244 VLDPGLFFRMT
+244 
-255 TVITLTGG
+255 LTAG

-292 AGLPRAVAGTLELVN
+292 AGLPRAIAGTLELVN

-326 VYFIV
+326 IYFIV

-355 QATHLPLKVN
+355 QSTHLPLKVN

-407 GNLAYTILYSG
+407 GNLAYTILFSG

-466 RLTMVGSVYL
+466 RLTMVGSIYL

-528 KKANLRSYGRSGVV
+528 KKANLKSYGRSGVV